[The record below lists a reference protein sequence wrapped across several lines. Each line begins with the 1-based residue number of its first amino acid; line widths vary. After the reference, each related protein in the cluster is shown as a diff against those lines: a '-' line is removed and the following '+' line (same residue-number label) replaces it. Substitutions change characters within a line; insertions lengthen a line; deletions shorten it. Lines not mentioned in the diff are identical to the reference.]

1 MVLCFCQGASYFV
14 HCFAYLGL
22 YLHFLGIL
30 SIRALNNLMTSIKSE
45 QILGNVTYFFKL
57 IKLPIQNVSVNINIQ

>member
-30 SIRALNNLMTSIKSE
+30 STRALNNLMTSIKKDK
-45 QILGNVTYFFKL
+45 IWGNVTYTFFKTYK
-57 IKLPIQNVSVNINIQ
+57 ITYT